1 LFLEKD
7 NYVKQIKLVSI
18 PCICSKKISLCLFL
32 LYSEL
37 SLGLTSAPNG
47 CVIDSKNE
55 KKKKEE
61 EKRIENS
68 SEKMSG

>member
-1 LFLEKD
+1 
-7 NYVKQIKLVSI
+7 
-18 PCICSKKISLCLFL
+18 
-32 LYSEL
+32 L

-55 KKKKEE
+55 KKKKKEE